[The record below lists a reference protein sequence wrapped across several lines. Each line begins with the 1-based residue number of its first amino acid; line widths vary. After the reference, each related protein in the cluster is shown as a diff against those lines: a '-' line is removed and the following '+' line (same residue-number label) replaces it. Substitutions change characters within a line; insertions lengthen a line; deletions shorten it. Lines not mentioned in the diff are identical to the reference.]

1 MLKQI
6 AMAIV
11 FSSFFTIASVPV
23 LAHEGEV
30 HCEDTE
36 LGSIMKDMNDDLKAY
51 VKAFKRNDKMAMQ
64 VQLLKLLA
72 NTKKSKEELPL
83 KLKQKQQTVQQR
95 EMAEVTHEHA
105 HDHQH
110 DKAALDHSTMAKIP
124 GMDRQ
129 THRQYMEYQQGLDKL
144 THLLQQ
150 LQTAPSKTE
159 IKTLL
164 NSIKQH
170 TKKSH
175 REYQLEC
182 E

>member
-6 AMAIV
+6 TM
-11 FSSFFTIASVPV
+11 TIALSASLFAMPFVPV

-30 HCEDTE
+30 HCEDTA
-36 LGSIMKDMNDDLKAY
+36 LSSIMKDMNDDLKSY

-72 NTKKSKEELPL
+72 NTKKSKEEVPL
-83 KLKQKQQTVQQR
+83 KLKQEQQR
-95 EMAEVTHEHA
+95 EMPEVAHEH
-105 HDHQH
+105 DHAH
-110 DKAALDHSTMAKIP
+110 DKAAMDHSKMAKAL

-129 THRQYMEYQQGLDKL
+129 THMKYMAYQQGLDKL
-144 THLLQQ
+144 TQLLQQ
-150 LQTAPSKTE
+150 LQTAGNNAE
-159 IKTLL
+159 VKTLL
-164 NSIKQH
+164 NSLKQH

-175 REYQLEC
+175 REYQLDC